1 MSMTQANTEG
11 QAQPMIWHYHCPK
24 CGRALEVPWDDIEL
38 EVICPGCGTAHF
50 APTPGQDHT
59 AYIGGERWPQEL
71 EDEVVALRGSACVV
85 PGCYREHTTL
95 VPRLPYTKGG
105 RSSVENLVPAC
116 AEHAAGRGE
125 DDYDEWLA
133 RFAKKEPNTA
143 ASGITITTTTAAR
156 DAMPVQTFGQI
167 RGIQPVAGQVSLPGP
182 FPAGTHL
189 VFVAPFVPGPANRL
203 VLYYEWKLGPGES
216 CRVVLGIW
224 PRSDQP
230 DFSKGFG
237 DSKGYTTNEHRA
249 TAGRESS
256 ALLEIVL
263 PESEEEL
270 WVAAVWVQA
279 EHERPAITS
288 YYLAAVTDEP
298 ETEAI

>member
-1 MSMTQANTEG
+1 
-11 QAQPMIWHYHCPK
+11 MIWHYHCPQ
-24 CGRALEVPWDDIEL
+24 CGRAREIPWDDIEL
-38 EVICPGCGTAHF
+38 EVTCPDCQAVHF

-59 AYIGGERWPQEL
+59 AYIGGENWPQDM
-71 EDEVVALRGSACVV
+71 EDEVVATHGSACVV

-95 VPRLPYTKGG
+95 VPRLPFTKGG

-116 AEHAAGRGE
+116 AEHASDRGE
-125 DDYDEWLA
+125 EDYDEWLA
-133 RFAKKEPNTA
+133 RFARKEPDTA
-143 ASGITITTTTAAR
+143 ASGITITTTDR
-156 DAMPVQTFGQI
+156 DAMPVQTFGHI

-182 FPAGTHL
+182 FPAGTRL

-203 VLYYEWKLGPGES
+203 VLYYEWRLGSGES
-216 CRVVLGIW
+216 CRVILGVW

-230 DFSKGFG
+230 VFSKGFG

-249 TAGRESS
+249 AAGRESS

-270 WVAAVWVQA
+270 WVAAVWVEA
-279 EHERPAITS
+279 KHERQVITS
-288 YYLAAVTDEP
+288 YYLAAVTDQP
-298 ETEAI
+298 ETDAI